1 MRKQIVAVAVAALNL
16 SALGIGS
23 AQTAS
28 STQTASILDAL
39 AGAWSAEPL
48 KVRLSSD
55 FDASVW
61 GPNASS
67 LRKVELTIRPSGEG
81 RIKVTRS
88 VVDAHGRTK
97 PASVSVEEAQLL
109 LHAPHAVDASR
120 IEPVVEVL
128 KPRRRYVDDPGSGW
142 PLDGLVVKLVGTD
155 LEHDRLNV
163 QFELPDGRGS
173 FGETLVRQRPGRP
186 GHRAP

>member
-1 MRKQIVAVAVAALNL
+1 MRKQIVAVAVAALSL
-16 SALGIGS
+16 SALSI
-23 AQTAS
+23 A

-39 AGAWSAEPL
+39 SGEWSAEPL

-61 GPNASS
+61 GPDAAS

-88 VVDAHGRTK
+88 VVDARGRTK

-109 LHAPHAVDASR
+109 LHVPDAVDPSR
-120 IEPVVEVL
+120 IEPVVDVL
-128 KPRRRYVDDPGSGW
+128 KPQRRYLDDPGSGW

-173 FGETLVRQRPGRP
+173 FGETLIRQRPGRP
-186 GHRAP
+186 GPRARRPAQ